1 MLNAVIPDQDTAVS
15 REALAGRRS
24 PIRAGR
30 PRRRS
35 LIPLRAA
42 LQLAVVSR
50 PGAWV
55 PAALVYAGGVTISH
69 MTTAAWP
76 AWAGLVFVTMPMGL
90 IVFGINDIADIRS
103 DALNRRKGGAWGAVV
118 RTAERRLLAVA
129 AVTCAVT
136 FLLADFLTGHY
147 LAGLSVL
154 GISLLACAYSLRP
167 VRLKA
172 RPVLDSLSNGF
183 WVVCMFCCGYYA
195 STAGFVS
202 RAPAVHIFVVL
213 LLCGAAVHALTTL
226 LDREVDE
233 QVGDTTIGVYLG
245 TRRTLGLAAI
255 LFAACF
261 AMVTNLEMKV
271 YFAAAT
277 ATLAT
282 LSLHPP
288 RRTIKFL
295 VTAVLFALP
304 PALAAFDIAA
314 NIR

>member
-1 MLNAVIPDQDTAVS
+1 MLDAVIPDPDTAVS
-15 REALAGRRS
+15 REAPAGRRS
-24 PIRAGR
+24 PICASMSHH
-30 PRRRS
+30 RS
-35 LIPLRAA
+35 FIPLRAA
-42 LQLAVVSR
+42 LRLAVVSR

-55 PAALVYAGGVTISH
+55 PAALVYAGAITISH
-69 MTTAAWP
+69 TDAATWS

-103 DALNRRKGGAWGAVV
+103 DALNDRKGGAWGAVV
-118 RTAERRLLAVA
+118 RTAERRVLAGA
-129 AVTCAVT
+129 AVTCAVA
-136 FLLADFLTGHY
+136 FLLADFLTRHY

-154 GISLLACAYSLRP
+154 GISLFACAYSLRP
-167 VRLKA
+167 VRLKV

-195 STAGFVS
+195 STAGFARRV
-202 RAPAVHIFVVL
+202 PAVHIFIVL

-245 TRRTLGLAAI
+245 TRRTLGVAAI

-261 AMVTNLEMKV
+261 AMVTNLEMKA
-271 YFAAAT
+271 YFAAAA

-288 RRTIKFL
+288 RRTVKLL
-295 VTAVLFALP
+295 VTTVLFAGP
-304 PALAAFDIAA
+304 PTLAAFDIAA